1 MTSESPDWDPQ
12 GLHLAEQEASM
23 LDLREHVNDVSS
35 DIIARVFW

>member
-12 GLHLAEQEASM
+12 GLDSAEREASM
-23 LDLREHVNDVSS
+23 LDLRGHVNYVSS